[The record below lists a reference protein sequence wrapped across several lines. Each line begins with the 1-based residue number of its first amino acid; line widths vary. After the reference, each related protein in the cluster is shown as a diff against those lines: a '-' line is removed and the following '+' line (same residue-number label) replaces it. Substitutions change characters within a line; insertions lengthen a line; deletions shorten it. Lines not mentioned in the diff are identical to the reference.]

1 VGGGSGS
8 SRAVLR
14 ESKEGGRKGIAA
26 NMFPCGYDGRGCVG
40 SVHGSL
46 SMIRTDIWT
55 SKDRCHQQKK
65 TDLDVQDL
73 VKTVNNLLRPRV
85 LVAGIERPFS
95 RKAVHALCTTA
106 HGICV
111 TTKTSIHGGGN
122 RHNTFRWERS
132 IGCVIRVACAGDCE
146 QPFLRA
152 HLHERGCGCVFGGS
166 FCSVLVDAS
175 KWRLLPCN
183 SHMSR
188 ARMELL

>member
-1 VGGGSGS
+1 MWGGGSGS

-111 TTKTSIHGGGN
+111 TTDKHPWWRQSPQHIQVG
-122 RHNTFRWERS
+122 TFNWLRDS
-132 IGCVIRVACAGDCE
+132 GCV
-146 QPFLRA
+146 
-152 HLHERGCGCVFGGS
+152 CG
-166 FCSVLVDAS
+166 
-175 KWRLLPCN
+175 RL
-183 SHMSR
+183 
-188 ARMELL
+188 